1 MNCQKFQEVLP
12 YIIESGGNE
21 EEEGHLR
28 TCPHCAELVQ
38 DLKYIA
44 TQAKLLLPMHDP
56 SPRVWAGIEQSLHR
70 QGLISEGRPSL
81 MGQITT
87 THSAQTKSWTPLG
100 WALAAIALMGFS
112 LLLINYRP
120 QLPSTRSSTQN
131 VSAPAAAVETPALE
145 AEDQQLVAQ
154 VSQQSPAVGRATPG
168 AILLDWSYFQNL
180 LLDTYQ
186 PPTLVGSTSLM
197 VKKAIFATIRPPY
210 QRTNDY
216 GSASCRDNTI
226 GIAN

>member
-1 MNCQKFQEVLP
+1 MNCQRFQEVLP
-12 YIIESGGNE
+12 YIIESGGSE
-21 EEEGHLR
+21 EEEGHLH

-81 MGQITT
+81 TGQITT
-87 THSAQTKSWTPLG
+87 TNSAQTKSWTPLG

-120 QLPSTRSSTQN
+120 QLPAAPSSAQN
-131 VSAPAAAVETPALE
+131 VSAPAVAVETAALE
-145 AEDQQLVAQ
+145 AEDQQLVTH
-154 VSQQSPAVGRATPG
+154 VSQQSPVVGRAYEDSLREVNAYITDAQQAVAQDPQD
-168 AILLDWSYFQNL
+168 AAAREHLLDA
-180 LLDTYQ
+180 YQ
-186 PPTLVGSTSLM
+186 QKEMLYQMATARSL
-197 VKKAIFATIRPPY
+197 P
-210 QRTNDY
+210 
-216 GSASCRDNTI
+216 
-226 GIAN
+226 

>member
-1 MNCQKFQEVLP
+1 MNCQRFQEVLP

-38 DLKYIA
+38 DLRYIA

-87 THSAQTKSWTPLG
+87 TQSAQTKTWTPLG
-100 WALAAIALMGFS
+100 WALVAIALMGFS
-112 LLLINYRP
+112 LLMIYYRP
-120 QLPSTRSSTQN
+120 QLPPPQPSAQN
-131 VSAPAAAVETPALE
+131 VSAPAAVETAALE
-145 AEDQQLVAQ
+145 AEDQQLVTQ
-154 VSQQSPAVGRATPG
+154 VSQQSPAVGRAYEDSLREVNAYISDAQQAVAQDPQD
-168 AILLDWSYFQNL
+168 AAAREYLLDA
-180 LLDTYQ
+180 YQ
-186 PPTLVGSTSLM
+186 QKEMLYQMGTARTL
-197 VKKAIFATIRPPY
+197 P
-210 QRTNDY
+210 
-216 GSASCRDNTI
+216 
-226 GIAN
+226 

>member
-1 MNCQKFQEVLP
+1 MNCQRFQEVLP
-12 YIIESGGNE
+12 YIIESGGSE

-81 MGQITT
+81 MGQIITT
-87 THSAQTKSWTPLG
+87 QSAQTKSWTPLG

-120 QLPSTRSSTQN
+120 QLPTAQSSAQN
-131 VSAPAAAVETPALE
+131 VSAPAAALETAALE
-145 AEDQQLVAQ
+145 AEDQQLVTQ
-154 VSQQSPAVGRATPG
+154 VSQQSPAVGRAYEDSLREVNAYITDAQQAVARDPQDAAARGHLLG
-168 AILLDWSYFQNL
+168 A
-180 LLDTYQ
+180 YQ
-186 PPTLVGSTSLM
+186 QKEMLYQMATARTL
-197 VKKAIFATIRPPY
+197 P
-210 QRTNDY
+210 
-216 GSASCRDNTI
+216 
-226 GIAN
+226 

>member
-1 MNCQKFQEVLP
+1 LGEDETYMNCQRFQEVLP

-70 QGLISEGRPSL
+70 QGLTSEGRPSL

-87 THSAQTKSWTPLG
+87 TQSAQNKSWTPLG

-120 QLPSTRSSTQN
+120 QLPPARSSAQN
-131 VSAPAAAVETPALE
+131 VSAPAAAVESASLE
-145 AEDQQLVAQ
+145 TEDQKLVTQ
-154 VSQQSPAVGRATPG
+154 VSQQSPAVGRAYEDSLREVNAYIADAQQAVAQDPQDAAARG
-168 AILLDWSYFQNL
+168 HLLDA
-180 LLDTYQ
+180 YQ
-186 PPTLVGSTSLM
+186 QKEMLYEMATARTL
-197 VKKAIFATIRPPY
+197 P
-210 QRTNDY
+210 
-216 GSASCRDNTI
+216 
-226 GIAN
+226 

>member
-12 YIIESGGNE
+12 YIIESGGSE

-120 QLPSTRSSTQN
+120 QLPPAQSAAQN
-131 VSAPAAAVETPALE
+131 VSAPAAAVETAALE
-145 AEDQQLVAQ
+145 AADQQLVTQ
-154 VSQQSPAVGRATPG
+154 VSQQSPAVGRAYEDSLREVNAYISDAQQAVDQDPQDDAAREHLLG
-168 AILLDWSYFQNL
+168 A
-180 LLDTYQ
+180 YQ
-186 PPTLVGSTSLM
+186 QKEMLYEMATARTL
-197 VKKAIFATIRPPY
+197 P
-210 QRTNDY
+210 
-216 GSASCRDNTI
+216 
-226 GIAN
+226 

>member
-1 MNCQKFQEVLP
+1 LGEDEIYMNCQRFQEVLP
-12 YIIESGGNE
+12 YIIETGGNE

-112 LLLINYRP
+112 LLLINYHP
-120 QLPSTRSSTQN
+120 QLPPTHSSTQN
-131 VSAPAAAVETPALE
+131 VSAPAAAVETAALE
-145 AEDQQLVAQ
+145 AEDQQLVTQ
-154 VSQQSPAVGRATPG
+154 VSQQSPTVGRAYEDSLREVNAYISDAQQAVAQDPQD
-168 AILLDWSYFQNL
+168 AAAREHLLDA
-180 LLDTYQ
+180 YQ
-186 PPTLVGSTSLM
+186 QKEMLYQM
-197 VKKAIFATIRPPY
+197 ATA
-210 QRTNDY
+210 RTVP
-216 GSASCRDNTI
+216 
-226 GIAN
+226 

>member
-1 MNCQKFQEVLP
+1 MNCQRFQEVLP

-56 SPRVWAGIEQSLHR
+56 SPRVWAGIEQTLHR
-70 QGLISEGRPSL
+70 QGLISEGRTSL
-81 MGQITT
+81 LGQLTT
-87 THSAQTKSWTPLG
+87 TQSAQTKSWTPLG

-120 QLPSTRSSTQN
+120 QLPPARPSAQN
-131 VSAPAAAVETPALE
+131 MSAPATAVETTALE
-145 AEDQQLVAQ
+145 GEDQQVMAQ
-154 VSQQSPAVGRATPG
+154 VSQQSPAVRRAYEDSLRQVNAYITDAQQAVARDPQD
-168 AILLDWSYFQNL
+168 ASAREYLLDA
-180 LLDTYQ
+180 YQ
-186 PPTLVGSTSLM
+186 QKEMLYQMATARTL
-197 VKKAIFATIRPPY
+197 P
-210 QRTNDY
+210 
-216 GSASCRDNTI
+216 
-226 GIAN
+226 